1 MTEPMHAGRRR
12 APSALRVLTAVAIL
26 ASILT
31 LITPGADRLDASA
44 ATGGQASRYVAISP
58 ERVLDTRYPGFGVTR
73 DGDGD
78 TLSLDPLT
86 PAVIAAAGVDPLA
99 VKAVAINL
107 TITEPIAPSWLKS
120 FPFGLATSD
129 DVSTSAVN
137 NRIANETIANFSIVP
152 VGTNGRIS
160 IQSLRSS
167 HIVVD
172 VQGVFEGSTSS
183 RAGRFVPLDV
193 PTRITDT
200 RQTRVPV
207 PANGQLV
214 IDLSSV
220 VDEGASAA
228 LINMVATETQG
239 SGFLTVHPGGKVPN
253 SSNLNYTGVA
263 HTIAGSAIARLRP
276 DGTTTISVSNN
287 ATHIVVDV
295 IGWMTGEMTGD
306 SETTSS
312 SSGLYVP
319 VSPERH
325 YDSRPEEVPIGSS
338 ALAPR
343 TSRSLQIAGKLSV
356 PATGVLGVATN
367 LTMTNTDGPGY
378 LVMYPK
384 EPMPDPYS
392 SVNSM
397 FANHSIAN
405 HAIARLHNGKLSV
418 YSMGRSDFIVD
429 VSGYFLDGT
438 TTPPRTTKRQPTTP
452 PTAPSTPTGV
462 TQPPADNDYEYLL
475 EATGSNAQYG
485 AYQRNGRKYYGWTP
499 CGPITYAVNTERA
512 TQSQINALNTAIEN
526 AEQASGFD
534 FIYRGNVTGSLKT
547 NGVDSRVA
555 GSTESAMAVFAFSDP
570 YATPILAGNT
580 IGIGGIGPSA
590 QGALPIELAGGSS
603 TAWVVRGGFA
613 IIDITDI
620 SSPAEI
626 TSAFTHEIA
635 HMLGLDHVNAIG
647 ELMRPVI
654 LSPPQENFG
663 NGDKNGLYSI
673 GAPQCSTNA
682 RLTTNA
688 PLAEP
693 IGIDV
698 SIASE

>member
-1 MTEPMHAGRRR
+1 MTDSMHAGRRR

-58 ERVLDTRYPGFGVTR
+58 ERVLDTRHPGFGVLR

-107 TITEPIAPSWLKS
+107 TITEPIARGWLRS
-120 FPFGLATSD
+120 FPFGDTPSEG
-129 DVSTSAVN
+129 VQTSAVN
-137 NRIANETIANFSIVP
+137 NRIANETIANFAIVP

-160 IQSLRSS
+160 IQALRSM
-167 HIVVD
+167 HVVVD
-172 VQGVFEGSTSS
+172 VQGVFEGSTLSK
-183 RAGRFVPLDV
+183 AGRFVPLDA
-193 PTRITDT
+193 PKRIADT
-200 RQTRVPV
+200 RETAVPV
-207 PANGQLV
+207 PGGGQLTLDFASIV
-214 IDLSSV
+214 P
-220 VDEGASAA
+220 EGASAA
-228 LINMVATETQG
+228 LINMVATEARG
-239 SGFLTVHPGGKVPN
+239 SGFLTVHPGSKVPN
-253 SSNLNYTGVA
+253 SSNLNYQVGK
-263 HTIAGSAIARLRP
+263 TIAGSAIARLNP
-276 DGTTTISVSNN
+276 DRTTTISASIS
-287 ATHIVVDV
+287 ATHIVIDV

-312 SSGLYVP
+312 SSGLFVP
-319 VSPERH
+319 VGPERH
-325 YDSRPEEVPIGSS
+325 YDSRPNEAPIGSS
-338 ALAPR
+338 ALAPG

-367 LTMTNTDGPGY
+367 LTMTNTDGRGH
-378 LVMYPK
+378 LAIYPK
-384 EPMPDPYS
+384 EPRPNPYS

-397 FANHSIAN
+397 FANQSVAN
-405 HAIARLHNGKLSV
+405 HAIARLHNGKLNV
-418 YSMGRSDFIVD
+418 YSLNRSDFVVD
-429 VSGYFLDGT
+429 INGYFLDGT
-438 TTPPRTTKRQPTTP
+438 TTPPSTTKREPTTP
-452 PTAPSTPTGV
+452 PTAPDTPTGV
-462 TQPPADNDYEYLL
+462 TQPPADNDYEYLF
-475 EATGSNAQYG
+475 EATGRYAQYA
-485 AYQRNGRKYYGWTP
+485 AYERNGRKYYGWTP
-499 CGPITYAVNTERA
+499 CVPITYAVNTERA
-512 TQSQINALNTAIEN
+512 TQSQIDALNTAIEN

-590 QGALPIELAGGSS
+590 QGALPIELAGGAS